1 MQGEKMKNKKKLII
15 LLTATL
21 LFVAACTTQLDD
33 TSKSDLELNADSDI
47 SGITWLWERFDDT
60 AEINNIVVDDPTLYT
75 FLLNADGT
83 YTVKADC
90 NLASGSY
97 TLEGNSIK
105 FEAGPTTLAECGPES
120 LYNDFLIDLSNVVT
134 FVIDGNKLYLNLW
147 ADAGNMVFI
156 PAAK

>member
-1 MQGEKMKNKKKLII
+1 MKHKKQLVII
-15 LLTATL
+15 LTAIL
-21 LFVAACTTQLDD
+21 LSVAACTPLVED
-33 TSKSDLELNADSDI
+33 TLGTEHEIDADSDI
-47 SGITWLWERFDDT
+47 TGITWLWERFDDT
-60 AEINNIVVDDPTLYT
+60 ADINNIVVDDPMLYT

-120 LYNDFLIDLSNVVT
+120 LYNTFLIDLSNVVT
-134 FVIDGNKLYLNLW
+134 FVIDGNKLHLNLW

-156 PAAK
+156 PTAK

>member
-1 MQGEKMKNKKKLII
+1 MKHKIYVPTLLVAI
-15 LLTATL
+15 LLSVT
-21 LFVAACTTQLDD
+21 ACTTQVDD
-33 TSKSDLELNADSDI
+33 TSKSNPELNVDSDI

-75 FLLNADGT
+75 FILNTDGT
-83 YTVKADC
+83 YAVKADC

-97 TLEGNSIK
+97 SLEGNSIK

-120 LYNDFLIDLSNVVT
+120 LYNNFLNDLSNVVT

-156 PAAK
+156 QAAK